1 MQTLELFGGGAAA
14 KLIGPACPVGSD
26 LACLS
31 LSFHRNVGID
41 LNVFE

>member
-14 KLIGPACPVGSD
+14 KLTGPSHPVGSD

-31 LSFHRNVGID
+31 LSFHRKVGLD
-41 LNVFE
+41 VNVFE